1 MTIPAYLSDFVTYV
15 TKYLPLIIRNSLESK
30 L

>member
-15 TKYLPLIIRNSLESK
+15 TKHLPLIITIRLESK